1 MASRD
6 DIKFLSNPNLGQ
18 NRKSIADSVSME
30 SNTLITKILISY
42 CSLLMSKVKFCQGEF
57 PVIH

>member
-18 NRKSIADSVSME
+18 NRKNIADSV
-30 SNTLITKILISY
+30 NTVLST
-42 CSLLMSKVKFCQGEF
+42 
-57 PVIH
+57 